1 MDEMIRR
8 SMQRANQENTG
19 WVVFFTATLFLIL
32 WTAPGRAHIADGDS
46 VLTDWHWRWDVV
58 SVLVIFATL
67 YIRGWRRMREMGG
80 EAKLSQLGFYAIA
93 LVAIGGALLSP
104 LDDLAS
110 YLLIAH
116 MVQHELLMMLAP
128 PLILLANPVPV
139 LLWGLGGNR
148 RLQAGHLLNRH
159 SAIRRVRD
167 LLGWMPVAW
176 SLYVINLWAWHYP
189 ALYDAA
195 LRVPWIHDLEH
206 VLFFL
211 TALVFWWPVIQPASH
226 PAPIQHGLRI
236 LYLFF
241 AATQDAIL
249 AGLIALSR
257 EVLYPHYQTV
267 LRLWDLTPQEDQIGG
282 GIVMFA
288 VGSTTYAIAILI
300 LVNTLLGEGRR
311 KQSTKRTLSDGAEKI
326 EGRI

>member
-1 MDEMIRR
+1 MDEMSRR
-8 SMQRANQENTG
+8 SAQISNSITIG
-19 WVVFFTATLFLIL
+19 WAVFFIPMLLLIL
-32 WTAPGRAHIADGDS
+32 WTAPARAHIADGDN
-46 VLTDWHWRWDVV
+46 VLTDWHWRWDVI

-67 YIRGWRRMREMGG
+67 YIRGWLRLKATGG
-80 EAKLSQLGFYAIA
+80 EAKLSQLAFYAIA
-93 LVAIGGALLSP
+93 LVAIGVALLSP

-116 MVQHELLMMLAP
+116 MVQHELLIMLAP
-128 PLILLANPVPV
+128 PLILLASPVPV
-139 LLWGLGGNR
+139 LLWGLGGSP
-148 RLQAGHLLNRH
+148 RLQAAHLLTRH
-159 SAIRRVRD
+159 SSVRRVRD

-206 VLFFL
+206 VLFFF
-211 TALVFWWPVIQPASH
+211 TALVFWWPVIQPASR
-226 PAPIQHGLRI
+226 PALIQHGLRI

-241 AATQDAIL
+241 AATQDTIL

-257 EVLYPHYQTV
+257 EVLYPHYHTA

-300 LVNTLLGEGRR
+300 LVNALLSEGRR
-311 KQSTKRTLSDGAEKI
+311 NRSTKRTLSDGAEKV

>member
-1 MDEMIRR
+1 
-8 SMQRANQENTG
+8 
-19 WVVFFTATLFLIL
+19 
-32 WTAPGRAHIADGDS
+32 
-46 VLTDWHWRWDVV
+46 
-58 SVLVIFATL
+58 
-67 YIRGWRRMREMGG
+67 
-80 EAKLSQLGFYAIA
+80 
-93 LVAIGGALLSP
+93 P

-128 PLILLANPVPV
+128 PFILLANPVPV
-139 LLWGLGGNR
+139 LLWGLAGNR
-148 RLQAGHLLNRH
+148 RLRAGHLLNRH
-159 SAIRRVRD
+159 SAIRRIRD
-167 LLGWMPVAW
+167 LLGSMPVAW

-211 TALVFWWPVIQPASH
+211 TALIFWWPVIQPGSR

-241 AATQDAIL
+241 AATQDTIL

-257 EVLYPHYQTV
+257 EVLYPHYETA
-267 LRLWDLTPQEDQIGG
+267 LRLWDLTPREDQIGG

-288 VGSTTYAIAILI
+288 VGSTTYAVAILI
-300 LVNTLLGEGRR
+300 LVNALLGEGRR
-311 KQSTKRTLSDGAEKI
+311 KQSTKRTLSDGAEKV